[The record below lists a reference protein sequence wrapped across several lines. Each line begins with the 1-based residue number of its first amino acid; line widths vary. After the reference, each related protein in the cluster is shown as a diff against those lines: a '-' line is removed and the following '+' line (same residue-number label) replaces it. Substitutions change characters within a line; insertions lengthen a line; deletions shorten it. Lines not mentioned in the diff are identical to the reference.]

1 MFWDKIVAW
10 LHAIRLKYVEKKA
23 YVIFVSIIIGIFSAL
38 AAVMLKNIV
47 YYIKILLQYDWGI
60 SYLSILYF
68 IYPLVGI
75 FIVYIYLRVF
85 HDGHINKEIGYLIY
99 KLSRNENDLPRRQI
113 YAHLITSGT
122 TVGFGGSVGLE
133 APIVLSGSSIGSAI
147 SKYFRVNLTDRNLLI
162 ACGAAG
168 GISAIFNAPIEA
180 TIFAFE
186 VLLPSMAVS
195 AFVPLLISS
204 ATASI
209 FSNLLFAEKPFVLIT
224 NAWEVNDL
232 TFYIVFGV
240 LCGLLASYMIKMSYW
255 IGRMIFRNI
264 KSQVSRLI
272 IGSILLGSMIF
283 IFPALYGEGY
293 DMVNALFVNNVNLV
307 IISPLF
313 QSLPTNTWIILIAI
327 TIILLI
333 KVIATSLTLGAG
345 GNGGIFAPSLFTG
358 AFAGYAFATIINLTG
373 VAHVN
378 AICFM
383 AVGMAGVF
391 SGVLKAPMTAI
402 FLIAEVTGG
411 YSLFLPLMIV
421 SALSYFIARYIEPHS
436 VYTKMLAEDKKWD
449 HEKIDSVM
457 LQRLSI
463 KDLIETNFTCI
474 TIDDSLFSIRE
485 KVFSSSHKF
494 FPVVDKDLHLTGIVH
509 FNDIKNFFL
518 NKHEEDFG
526 WEMLIK
532 PVKDKIEINDSVEEA
547 LKKLENVGAWN
558 LPVTDNGIYK
568 GFLFRSRI
576 LDSYRQHVIQQR
588 TMF

>member
-1 MFWDKIVAW
+1 MFWNKIVAW
-10 LHAIRLKYVEKKA
+10 LHAMRLKYVEKKA
-23 YVIFVSIIIGIFSAL
+23 YVIFVSVIIGILSAL

-47 YYIKILLQYDWGI
+47 YYIKVLLQYDWGI

-85 HDGHINKEIGYLIY
+85 HDGRINKELGYLIY

-113 YAHLITSGT
+113 YSHLITSGT

-147 SKYFRVNLTDRNLLI
+147 SKYFRVNAGDRNLLI
-162 ACGAAG
+162 ACGAAA
-168 GISAIFNAPIEA
+168 GISAIFNAPIAA

-186 VLLPSMAVS
+186 VLLPSMSVS

-209 FSNLLFAEKPFVLIT
+209 FSNFLFAEKPFVLIT

-255 IGRMIFRNI
+255 ISRMVFKNI

-272 IGSILLGSMIF
+272 TGSILLGSLIF

-307 IISPLF
+307 VISPLF
-313 QSLPTNTWIILIAI
+313 QSLPTNSWIILISI

-373 VAHVN
+373 FAHVN

-411 YSLFLPLMIV
+411 YSLFLPLMVV
-421 SALSYFIARYIEPHS
+421 SALSYFITRYFEPHS
-436 VYTKMLAEDKKWD
+436 VYTKMLAEDKNWD
-449 HEKIDSVM
+449 NEKMDSVM

-463 KDLIETNFTCI
+463 EDLIETDFTCI
-474 TIDDSLFSIRE
+474 TTDDSLFSIRE

-494 FPVVDKDLHLTGIVH
+494 FPVVDKDLHLNGIVH

-532 PVKDKIEINDSVEEA
+532 PVKDKIEVTDSVEEA